1 MKTILSQEEGCAQE
15 GRSNNSWSGDEELIQ
30 NRLLITAAN
39 FLAIGCMGMSFGF
52 LGPSLPSLRDFLRVD
67 LESAGLFTAGIQ
79 FGYGLMGTVGGILSD
94 LFRGERV
101 LVCGC
106 VFLGGGAFFFGL
118 WESYALNLLL
128 VTFIGIGSGLILS
141 SSHVVLVGLYPQR
154 KGSILN
160 IHHIFSASG
169 SLIAPLIIGYFLS
182 RHWRWQYGY
191 EGLGFFVLSLAV
203 FFTFVRAPRGEARNR
218 IQFSLIG
225 RLAKQRNFIL
235 LVLVDFLSMG
245 TQFSV
250 IYLSVT
256 FLKEAK
262 GFSVVTASAVL
273 SAFFVLMILGRLVC
287 GWLGPRTLNSRIIL
301 ILLSSLVIISLVGWK
316 GHGWVSAVGIMMTGL
331 AISGIFP
338 SLVAL
343 TGEIYHDMAG
353 TAMGFIVMMSG
364 LGGMFFCW
372 LTALIS
378 QKTDLGFGFIVP
390 VTSAIIAFAL
400 FLVQYRPL
408 LQGEQERRAPVKG

>member
-1 MKTILSQEEGCAQE
+1 
-15 GRSNNSWSGDEELIQ
+15 
-30 NRLLITAAN
+30 
-39 FLAIGCMGMSFGF
+39 MGMSMGF
-52 LGPSLPSLRDFLRVD
+52 LGPSLPSLRDSLKID

-101 LVCGC
+101 LASGC
-106 VFLGGGAFFFGL
+106 VFLGGSALLFGL
-118 WESYALNLLL
+118 WQSYPLNLIL
-128 VTFIGIGSGLILS
+128 VTLTGIGSGLILG
-141 SSHVVLVGLYPQR
+141 SSHAVLVGLHPQR

-160 IHHIFSASG
+160 FHHIFAASG
-169 SLIAPLIIGYFLS
+169 SLIAPLIIGYLLS
-182 RHWRWQYGY
+182 RRGRWQSGY
-191 EGLGFFVLSLAV
+191 EGLGLFVLLLAV
-203 FFTFVRAPRGEARNR
+203 FLTFVRAPKGETRNQVR
-218 IQFSLIG
+218 FKLIG
-225 RLAKQRNFIL
+225 RLARQKNFIFI
-235 LVLVDFLSMG
+235 VLVDFLSMG

-262 GFSVVTASAVL
+262 GFSVITASAVL
-273 SAFFVLMILGRLVC
+273 SAFFTLMILGRLIC
-287 GWLGPRTLNSRIIL
+287 GWLSSRTSNTHIIL
-301 ILLSSLVIISLVGWK
+301 VLLFLLVMISLIGWR
-316 GHGWVSAVGIMMTGL
+316 GRGWISAVGIMMTGL

-364 LGGMFFCW
+364 FGGMFFCW

-390 VTSAIIAFAL
+390 IASAVIAFAL

-408 LQGEQERRAPVKG
+408 LQGEQERRAPVRG

>member
-1 MKTILSQEEGCAQE
+1 M
-15 GRSNNSWSGDEELIQ
+15 IQ

-52 LGPSLPSLRDFLRVD
+52 LGPSLPSLRDFLKID

-94 LFRGERV
+94 RFRAERV
-101 LVCGC
+101 LVSGC
-106 VFLGGGAFFFGL
+106 VFLGGGALLFGL
-118 WESYALNLLL
+118 WESSSLNLLL

-169 SLIAPLIIGYFLS
+169 SLIAPLIIGYFIS
-182 RHWRWQYGY
+182 QQGKWQWGY
-191 EGLGFFVLSLAV
+191 EGLGFFALSLSI
-203 FFTFVRAPRGEARNR
+203 FFTFIRAPRGEVKNR
-218 IQFSLIG
+218 VKFALIG

-262 GFSVVTASAVL
+262 GFSVVAASAVL
-273 SAFFVLMILGRLVC
+273 SGFFILMILGRMGC
-287 GWLGPRTLNSRIIL
+287 GWLASRTSNARIIL
-301 ILLSSLVIISLVGWK
+301 TLLFSLVIISFIGWR
-316 GHGWVSAVGIMMTGL
+316 GWGWVSAAGIMMTGL

-338 SLVAL
+338 SLLAL

-364 LGGMFFCW
+364 FGGMFFCW

-378 QKTDLGFGFIVP
+378 QKTGLGFGFIVP
-390 VTSAIIAFAL
+390 TASAVIALAL
-400 FLVQYRPL
+400 FRIQYRSL
-408 LQGEQERRAPVKG
+408 LQGEQERRAQISG

>member
-1 MKTILSQEEGCAQE
+1 MP
-15 GRSNNSWSGDEELIQ
+15 LI
-30 NRLLITAAN
+30 
-39 FLAIGCMGMSFGF
+39 
-52 LGPSLPSLRDFLRVD
+52 
-67 LESAGLFTAGIQ
+67 
-79 FGYGLMGTVGGILSD
+79 
-94 LFRGERV
+94 
-101 LVCGC
+101 
-106 VFLGGGAFFFGL
+106 FF
-118 WESYALNLLL
+118 L

-169 SLIAPLIIGYFLS
+169 SFIAPLIIGYFIS
-182 RHWRWQYGY
+182 QQGKWQWGY
-191 EGLGFFVLSLAV
+191 EGLGFFALSLSI
-203 FFTFVRAPRGEARNR
+203 FFTFIRVPRGDVRNR
-218 IQFSLIG
+218 VKFALIG
-225 RLAKQRNFIL
+225 RLAQQRNFIL

-273 SAFFVLMILGRLVC
+273 SAFFILMILGRVGC
-287 GWLGPRTLNSRIIL
+287 GWLASRTSNTRIIL
-301 ILLSSLVIISLVGWK
+301 ALLFCLVLISFIGWR
-316 GHGWVSAVGIMMTGL
+316 GWGWVSAAGIMMTGL

-338 SLVAL
+338 SLLAL

-364 LGGMFFCW
+364 FGGMFFCW

-378 QKTDLGFGFIVP
+378 QKTGLGFGFIVP
-390 VTSAIIAFAL
+390 TASAVIALSL
-400 FLVQYRPL
+400 FWIQYRSL
-408 LQGEQERRAPVKG
+408 LQGEQERRAQIGG